1 MSHAFKILVFL
12 LTLISFSTFA
22 ASELKVF
29 KATSDAPHSLTI
41 YDHGLGSLYARLKMI
56 ERAKE
61 SIDVEYFIY
70 DTSPSSRVFNQAL
83 VKKAKEGVKVRVLLD
98 YFLIIPEIDVYHA
111 GELEAAGI
119 DVKYYHI
126 ESMAKFLK
134 FQYRSH
140 RKLLSIDGKEAMTGG
155 RNIADEYFDL
165 SDKFNFIDK
174 DIYISGP
181 LVSAIEESFE
191 IFWNDKLSQK
201 LDIEKYR
208 NLMAV
213 DTKWIQ
219 DKVRDSG
226 KETSYL
232 KEVASQDKVLDRH
245 YKILKGSLKKEQEKL
260 SKARNFLVESDEDR
274 KLLGEIEELGGKAAA
289 LSPTGQCHNLIFTAD
304 YPGWGREY
312 RETKGMRGVVNQ
324 YMRAVKE
331 ELTIDSPYFIPDKD
345 SRTIFKDALKAGKKV
360 SVLTNSLYS
369 TDAIY
374 VNAVFN
380 SIIPSWIKK
389 GLKPYIFEGKI
400 PENYPVVN
408 AGVEKARFGTH
419 VKAFVFDQDSFMVG
433 TYNLDPRS
441 IKYNAEM
448 GIFCF
453 GEPELAQAMRA
464 EYAHKLKGTVYLD
477 SRKTLRKHKFDHI
490 TFAKKV
496 VYYLVKPFAMLF
508 QSAL

>member
-1 MSHAFKILVFL
+1 MSHAMKILVFL
-12 LTLISFSTFA
+12 LIYASFATYA
-22 ASELKVF
+22 ASELQVF
-29 KATSDAPHSLTI
+29 KATSNAPHAITI
-41 YDHGLGSLYARLKMI
+41 YDHGLASLYARLKMI

-61 SIDVEYFIY
+61 SIDIEYFIY

-98 YFLIIPEIDVYHA
+98 YFLIIPEIDAYHA
-111 GELEAAGI
+111 LQLEQAGI
-119 DVKYYHI
+119 EVKYYNI

-140 RKLLSIDGKEAMTGG
+140 RKLLAIDGKEAITGG

-174 DIYISGP
+174 DIYINGP
-181 LVSAIEESFE
+181 LVRDMSVSFE

-201 LDIEKYR
+201 LDLEKYR
-208 NLMAV
+208 HLIAE

-219 DKVRDSG
+219 NKLEENGKDDSYF
-226 KETSYL
+226 KQ
-232 KEVASQDKVLDRH
+232 VASQDKVLDRH

-260 SKARNFLVESDEDR
+260 DKARKFLVESDEDR
-274 KLLGEIEELGGKAAA
+274 KLLGEIEELGSKQAA
-289 LSPTGQCHNLIFTAD
+289 LSPTGQCSNLIFTAD

-312 RETKGMRGVVNQ
+312 RKTKGMRGIVNQ
-324 YMRAVKE
+324 YMGAVKE
-331 ELTIDSPYFIPDKD
+331 ELTIDSPYFIPDKE
-345 SRTIFKDALKAGKKV
+345 SRAVLKDVLKAKKKV

-389 GLKPYIFEGKI
+389 GLRPYAFVGKI
-400 PENYPVVN
+400 PDSYPVVN

-419 VKAFVFDQDSFMVG
+419 VKAFVFDHDSFMVG

-441 IKYNAEM
+441 TKYNAEM

-464 EYAHKLKGTVYLD
+464 EYDHKLKGTIYLD
-477 SRKTLRKHKFDHI
+477 SRKTLRKHKFDNI

-496 VYYLVKPFAMLF
+496 VYYLIKPFAMLF
-508 QSAL
+508 QAAL

>member
-1 MSHAFKILVFL
+1 MSHAVRILVFL
-12 LTLISFSTFA
+12 LTLVSFATLG

-29 KATSDAPHSLTI
+29 KATSDVPHAITI
-41 YDHGLGSLYARLKMI
+41 YDHGLASLYARLKMI

-61 SIDVEYFIY
+61 SIDIEYFIY
-70 DTSPSSRVFNQAL
+70 DTSPSSRIFNQAL

-98 YFLIIPEIDVYHA
+98 YFLIIPEIDVYHSLQ
-111 GELEAAGI
+111 LERAGI
-119 DVKYYHI
+119 EVKYYNI
-126 ESMAKFLK
+126 ESMAKFIK

-140 RKLLSIDGKEAMTGG
+140 RKLLSIDGKEAITGG

-174 DIYISGP
+174 DIYINGP
-181 LVSAIEESFE
+181 LVRAMEETFE
-191 IFWNDKLSQK
+191 IFWADKLSEK
-201 LDIEKYR
+201 LDLTKYR
-208 NLMAV
+208 HLIAD

-219 DKVRDSG
+219 GKLDEDGRD
-226 KETSYL
+226 TSYF

-245 YKILKGSLKKEQEKL
+245 YKILKGSLQKEQAKL
-260 SKARNFLVESDEDR
+260 DKARAFLVESDEDR
-274 KLLGEIEELGGKAAA
+274 KLLAEIEELGGREAA
-289 LSPTGQCHNLIFTAD
+289 LSPAGQCSNLIFTAD
-304 YPGWGREY
+304 YPGWGRQY
-312 RETKGMRGVVNQ
+312 RQTKGMRGVVNQ
-324 YMRAVKE
+324 YMGAIKE
-331 ELTIDSPYFIPDKD
+331 ELTIDSPYFIPDKE
-345 SRTIFKDALKAGKKV
+345 SRAVLKDVLKAGKKV

-380 SIIPSWIKK
+380 SIISSWMKK

-408 AGVEKARFGTH
+408 AGIGKARFGTH
-419 VKAFVFDQDSFMVG
+419 VKAFVFDRDSFMVG

-441 IKYNAEM
+441 TKYNAEM

-464 EYAHKLKGTVYLD
+464 EYAHKLKGTIYLE
-477 SRKTLRKHKFDHI
+477 SRKTLRKHKFDNI

-496 VYYLVKPFAMLF
+496 VYYLIKPFAMLF